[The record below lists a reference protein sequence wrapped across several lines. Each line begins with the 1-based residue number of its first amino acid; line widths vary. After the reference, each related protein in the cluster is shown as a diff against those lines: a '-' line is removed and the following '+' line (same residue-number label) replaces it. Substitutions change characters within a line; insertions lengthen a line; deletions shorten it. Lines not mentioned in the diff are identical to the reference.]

1 VTRREVLATVKTLE
15 HFHKY
20 LQDQQFHLHTDHSVM
35 TWLFSFKNFERQTV
49 RWVQGLQEY
58 IFTSEHS
65 QGRKHSNAEALSR
78 RPYPEECSHG
88 QKFKRDGGLR
98 VRVVTAAAA
107 DGWGRASKE
116 VAVGLR

>member
-1 VTRREVLATVKTLE
+1 
-15 HFHKY
+15 
-20 LQDQQFHLHTDHSVM
+20 M
-35 TWLFSFKNFERQTV
+35 TWLLSFKNFEGQTV

-65 QGRKHSNAEALSR
+65 QGRKHSNTALSR
-78 RPYPEECSHG
+78 RPYPEECSHD

-107 DGWGRASKE
+107 DGWGCASEE
-116 VAVGLR
+116 VAVG